1 MADAGTVSRGS
12 RRAVVAAGIGTL
24 IEGYDLLIYGYL
36 ASSLAGQFFPADDP
50 TAALLNTFAI
60 FALGFVVRPLGGV
73 VFGHVGDR
81 FGRRTALTT
90 SILLMAIATLGI
102 GVLPPY
108 RTIGVAA
115 PILLLICRLLQGF
128 SIGGEYV
135 GANIM
140 VLEHSAMGRSGRTVS
155 VNQVAAY
162 LGAAA
167 AAATSLLL
175 ASTLTPE
182 QLAGWGWRLP
192 FLAAVPLGLV
202 GLYLRARVPESP
214 ALPAARDARPAFP
227 LAVAARTA
235 WRGMIIFAGWLTMIT
250 LGGFLVFGYMPTY
263 LTRVVG
269 LSAAAAFGANLVA
282 LGTLTVGA
290 VAGGHLV
297 DRYPPRRVAVV
308 CATGVAVSVV
318 PGFLL
323 MQHGTVATA
332 MVGQAVWA
340 GWIGAGATVSALMS
354 ASQFPPVIRYT
365 ATGLAYNVTVALVGG
380 TAPYVST
387 WLIARTHSPV
397 IPAWYLVA
405 MALVALTTAA
415 VGLRSETTAGHRL
428 PTATVA
434 TDRPERGTNP

>member
-36 ASSLAGQFFPADDP
+36 ASSLAGQFFPAGDP
-50 TAALLNTFAI
+50 TAALLNTYAI
-60 FALGFVVRPLGGV
+60 FALGFVVRPLGGAA
-73 VFGHVGDR
+73 FGHVGDR
-81 FGRRTALTT
+81 FGRRAALTA

-108 RTIGVAA
+108 HTIGVAA
-115 PILLLICRLLQGF
+115 PVLLLVCRLMQGF

-140 VLEHSAMGRSGRTVS
+140 VLEHSASGRSGRTVS

-175 ASTLTPE
+175 AGTLTQE

-214 ALPAARDARPAFP
+214 ALPAARPAFP
-227 LAVAARTA
+227 LAVAVRTA

-269 LSAAAAFGANLVA
+269 LSATGAFGANLVA
-282 LGTLTVGA
+282 LGALTVGA
-290 VAGGHLV
+290 VAGGHLL

-332 MVGQAVWA
+332 MAGQAVWA

-397 IPAWYLVA
+397 VPAWYLVA
-405 MALVALTTAA
+405 MAAVALTTAV
-415 VGLRSETTAGHRL
+415 VGLRSRRPLGAPFLTRGDG
-428 PTATVA
+428 
-434 TDRPERGTNP
+434 TDRPGAAPSP